1 MTPIEQAE
9 NLLER
14 AIALHAKH
22 MNGTA
27 PTTGPMGMKSQME
40 MMNMMKSALMMLRRG
55 KLGGGIFGTMNHK

>member
-1 MTPIEQAE
+1 MTPIQQAE

-27 PTTGPMGMKSQME
+27 PTTGPAGMKSQME
-40 MMNMMKSALMMLRRG
+40 MMNLMKGALLVLRRG
-55 KLGGGIFGTMNHK
+55 KMGGLMGSMK

>member
-1 MTPIEQAE
+1 MTPIQQAE

-27 PTTGPMGMKSQME
+27 PTTGPAGMKSQME
-40 MMNMMKSALMMLRRG
+40 MMNLMKSALLVLRRG
-55 KLGGGIFGTMNHK
+55 KMGGLMGSMK

>member
-1 MTPIEQAE
+1 MTPNEQAE

-40 MMNMMKSALMMLRRG
+40 MMNIMLIR
-55 KLGGGIFGTMNHK
+55 LTHTGTRC

>member
-9 NLLER
+9 TLLEK

-27 PTTGPMGMKSQME
+27 PTTGPAGMKSQME
-40 MMNMMKSALMMLRRG
+40 MMNMMKVALVMLRRS
-55 KLGGGIFGTMNHK
+55 KLGGILGRG

>member
-1 MTPIEQAE
+1 MTPIQQDE

-27 PTTGPMGMKSQME
+27 PTTGPAGMKSQME
-40 MMNMMKSALMMLRRG
+40 MMNLMKGALLVLRRG
-55 KLGGGIFGTMNHK
+55 KMGGLMGSMK